1 MVNIRLKKVR
11 LPLFFPP
18 FPFFLSF
25 PGANPSVE
33 QLLREHSLLE
43 DKPLFGLKTHWPMLA
58 KITFTFVYVTAWG
71 KKTTQVS
78 KTL

>member
-1 MVNIRLKKVR
+1 MVNIRLKNQTASLFSS
-11 LPLFFPP
+11 LP
-18 FPFFLSF
+18 FLSF

-33 QLLREHSLLE
+33 RLLREHRLLE

-71 KKTTQVS
+71 EKKTTQVS